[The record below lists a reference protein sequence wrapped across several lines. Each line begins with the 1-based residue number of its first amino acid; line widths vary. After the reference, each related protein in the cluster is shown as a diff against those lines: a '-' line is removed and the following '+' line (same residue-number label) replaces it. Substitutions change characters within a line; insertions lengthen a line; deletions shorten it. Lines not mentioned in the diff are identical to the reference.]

1 MLKGW
6 ETKISSFS
14 EKQSKLFFPPL
25 IYTRSCMA
33 QSNMK
38 KLKIVTCVAR
48 SFFFLWTWHQL
59 LLYLSLWS
67 QLREHRNRQEP
78 AQQAGGEPG
87 PPWGYRGRL
96 RRAGALTQELLPLS
110 SFFTKSCP
118 SASAGLPLLRH
129 TQGHT
134 QTLVNWLFKKT
145 PKCTLVAATNIRGKG
160 LC

>member
-14 EKQSKLFFPPL
+14 EKQSFFFPPL

-67 QLREHRNRQEP
+67 QLREQRNRQEP

-87 PPWGYRGRL
+87 PSWGCRGRL
-96 RRAGALTQELLPLS
+96 RRAGALPQEPLPLS

-118 SASAGLPLLRH
+118 SASAALPLLRH
-129 TQGHT
+129 THRDT
-134 QTLVNWLFKKT
+134 HRHLWIDFSKKT
-145 PKCTLVAATNIRGKG
+145 PKCTLVAATNIRGEG